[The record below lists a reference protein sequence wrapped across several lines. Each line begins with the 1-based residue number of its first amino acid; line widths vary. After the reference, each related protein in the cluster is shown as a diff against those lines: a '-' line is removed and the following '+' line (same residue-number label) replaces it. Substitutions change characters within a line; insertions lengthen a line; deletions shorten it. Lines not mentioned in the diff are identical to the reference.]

1 MRSAETDGDK
11 KDKTLKASDCK
22 ALRPP
27 RGLIRSLK
35 VRRNLPTA
43 WSRVQKRK
51 IEGLI
56 FSPDPG
62 RKIA

>member
-27 RGLIRSLK
+27 QGADQISE
-35 VRRNLPTA
+35 
-43 WSRVQKRK
+43 S
-51 IEGLI
+51 
-56 FSPDPG
+56 
-62 RKIA
+62 